1 VIAGRVLELKGNKGF
16 NAATGEYEDLV
27 AAGIIDPTKVVRTAL
42 QNASS
47 IAGLLLTTEAAVTDA
62 PEPKKGAPPT
72 PGGEDY
78 DY

>member
-1 VIAGRVLELKGNKGF
+1 
-16 NAATGEYEDLV
+16 
-27 AAGIIDPTKVVRTAL
+27 
-42 QNASS
+42 
-47 IAGLLLTTEAAVTDA
+47 LLTTEAAVTDA